1 MTPTYVRGLLC
12 TVNDGITSSNL
23 DFMTHRAWDGY
34 LCYNKQSDY
43 SIINKLNNFSYEIIG
58 CLSDS
63 AVRDK
68 EILIHGEIYGNF
80 IPIIDKII
88 SSNTVNELKSN
99 IQELYRLDGS
109 YCMVV
114 RGKLGTICCRDPL
127 GCKPLYIGKKDNS
140 ISISTQK
147 SILLDSN
154 FQVEDF
160 IPGTAMILENDT
172 LINSR
177 NLSDPKNYSNYD
189 ADILLNLLRTSIS
202 SRIGSKKNIGISFSG
217 GIDSSI
223 LIAIANEFTEIKA
236 FNVRMKD
243 SHDFENAKKLA
254 NLLGI
259 DLIEIEPN
267 KDNIPD
273 DIPNIISLAEIT
285 RPMDVSIALG
295 FYYVAKTAKEHNTST
310 LFVGQLADELFG
322 GYARYIRTL
331 SEESPQ
337 FVTDMMNSD
346 VHQAYTKNFERDEK
360 ITSPFV
366 DLFVPYA
373 SLPIVNFALNCPIE
387 YKIDVANDVRKLI
400 LRSVAKKLKLPDE
413 IIYQTKKAIHFSS
426 GIDKVVKKALKNN

>member
-1 MTPTYVRGLLC
+1 M
-12 TVNDGITSSNL
+12 
-23 DFMTHRAWDGY
+23 
-34 LCYNKQSDY
+34 
-43 SIINKLNNFSYEIIG
+43 
-58 CLSDS
+58 
-63 AVRDK
+63 
-68 EILIHGEIYGNF
+68 IHGEIYGNYSSVLDN
-80 IPIIDKII
+80 IINSD
-88 SSNTVNELKSN
+88 SVETLTSN
-99 IQELYRLDGS
+99 IHELYKLDGS

-114 RGKLGTICCRDPL
+114 QGKLGTICLRDPL
-127 GCKPLYIGKKDNS
+127 GCKPLYLGKNNNS
-140 ISISTQK
+140 ISVSTQK
-147 SILLDSN
+147 SILVNSN
-154 FQVEDF
+154 FTVEDF
-160 IPGTAMILENDT
+160 IPGTAMILENELMIDA
-172 LINSR
+172 R
-177 NLSDPKNYSNYD
+177 NLSPTSYSQYD
-189 ADILLNLLRTSIS
+189 ADTLLTLLKNSIA
-202 SRIGSKKNIGISFSG
+202 SRIGNKKTIGVSFSG

-223 LIAIANEFTEIKA
+223 LISIANEFTEIKA

-259 DLIEIEPN
+259 DLIEIEP
-267 KDNIPD
+267 KIEHIPE
-273 DIPNIISLAEIT
+273 DIPNITSIAEIT

-295 FYYVAKTAKEHNTST
+295 FYYVAKTAKEHDVST

-373 SLPIVNFALNCPIE
+373 SIPLVDFALSCPIE
-387 YKIDVANDVRKLI
+387 SKIDPVNEIRKVI
-400 LRSVAKKLKLPDE
+400 LRSVAKKLELPDE

-426 GIDKVVKKALKNN
+426 GIDKVVKRALKNN

>member
-1 MTPTYVRGLLC
+1 MNPTYVRGLLC
-12 TVNDGITSSNL
+12 TTNDGLNDSNL
-23 DFMTHRAWDGY
+23 NSMNHRAWSGY
-34 LCYNKQSDY
+34 LSYDSSSY
-43 SIINKLNNFSYEIIG
+43 SINEKLTSFSSNIIG
-58 CLSDS
+58 CLSTPTVNDTN
-63 AVRDK
+63 V
-68 EILIHGEIYGNF
+68 LIHGEIYGDYA
-80 IPIIDKII
+80 PIIDNILI
-88 SSNTVNELKSN
+88 SDNVETLTSN
-99 IQELYRLDGS
+99 IHELYKLDGS

-114 RGKLGTICCRDPL
+114 QGKLGTICIRDPL
-127 GCKPLYIGKKDNS
+127 GCKPLYIGKNNNS
-140 ISISTQK
+140 VSVSTQK
-147 SILLDSN
+147 SILVNSDFN
-154 FQVEDF
+154 VEDF
-160 IPGTAMILENDT
+160 IPGTAMILENELKIDA
-172 LINSR
+172 R
-177 NLSDPKNYSNYD
+177 NLSPTPYSQYD
-189 ADILLNLLRTSIS
+189 ADTLLTLLKNSIA
-202 SRIGSKKNIGISFSG
+202 SRIGNKKTIGISFSG

-223 LIAIANEFTEIKA
+223 LISIANEFTEIKA

-259 DLIEIEPN
+259 DLIEIEP
-267 KDNIPD
+267 KIEHISD

-346 VHQAYTKNFERDEK
+346 VHKAYTKNFERDEK

-426 GIDKVVKKALKNN
+426 GIDKVVKRALKNN